1 MPPADG
7 RPEPA
12 GDAYAP
18 YCLHGTLPLVRDER
32 EASGYRFA
40 QIGQD
45 PPDVC
50 IRHPSDLPA
59 GELTLRSFRS
69 LGEAEGY
76 AAALAEHGGNA
87 FTSLL
92 SPQRVGVDPFLLVIR
107 HDREREPV
115 ATLEEAVQLIGP
127 GRPSP
132 VDWSRARAASA
143 ATMESTR
150 RQRALLSRWRAE
162 ESLVRSLG
170 DAYVT
175 ELTDAGVEFMSTGT
189 SARFVLGGHPEAS
202 VLSWNR
208 IANRLE
214 PDLARLAEEEIA
226 ASGAEAV
233 GTGSYL
239 VRLRELSKE
248 ELVRAIA
255 TERALAIAAERL
267 SDLSGNR
274 TRLSEIAADP
284 AAARVLA
291 RAAAGLPVLSTDS
304 AAPAAQISPK
314 SGTPQTVP
322 ATLLGRLIRHGLMI
336 AAWAPGA
343 TTRQDPETWCP
354 RLYVPTEAGRLVASG
369 RTVEAAGL
377 VGNLRFPRPEPNAI
391 HAASLF
397 RALASMSAD
406 MPDDVR
412 LRLGQAVEEH
422 LPGDCENL
430 AHAAGYGRNYSSW
443 SPLVHGA
450 LAGVLTLD
458 DTGRLRRGTLPAT
471 VSAPLP

>member
-132 VDWSRARAASA
+132 VDWSRARKRRHDGEHTPPEGSPVPLAGRGKPRS
-143 ATMESTR
+143 ESR
-150 RQRALLSRWRAE
+150 R
-162 ESLVRSLG
+162 
-170 DAYVT
+170 
-175 ELTDAGVEFMSTGT
+175 
-189 SARFVLGGHPEAS
+189 
-202 VLSWNR
+202 
-208 IANRLE
+208 
-214 PDLARLAEEEIA
+214 
-226 ASGAEAV
+226 
-233 GTGSYL
+233 
-239 VRLRELSKE
+239 RLR
-248 ELVRAIA
+248 
-255 TERALAIAAERL
+255 
-267 SDLSGNR
+267 D
-274 TRLSEIAADP
+274 
-284 AAARVLA
+284 
-291 RAAAGLPVLSTDS
+291 
-304 AAPAAQISPK
+304 
-314 SGTPQTVP
+314 
-322 ATLLGRLIRHGLMI
+322 
-336 AAWAPGA
+336 
-343 TTRQDPETWCP
+343 
-354 RLYVPTEAGRLVASG
+354 
-369 RTVEAAGL
+369 
-377 VGNLRFPRPEPNAI
+377 
-391 HAASLF
+391 
-397 RALASMSAD
+397 
-406 MPDDVR
+406 
-412 LRLGQAVEEH
+412 
-422 LPGDCENL
+422 
-430 AHAAGYGRNYSSW
+430 
-443 SPLVHGA
+443 
-450 LAGVLTLD
+450 
-458 DTGRLRRGTLPAT
+458 
-471 VSAPLP
+471 